1 MPSTSSSCDLRHV
14 RRWVV
19 VFAAVV
25 GAVYQFAMTVLAAI
39 VVIGTLAAMTS
50 GKVPPVLALATGL
63 AIGGIFRLAPV
74 PALFAGL
81 SNEGVIT
88 VAGMLVIAKGVVHTG
103 IVARATS
110 RLLAPVTSAGQALS
124 RMIVPVGVASAL
136 INTTPLVA
144 MLIPASKQLQQT
156 NNVPARRVLLP
167 IAHAT
172 TLAGSVTLIGTSS
185 NLLIAGI
192 AADSGVKVSMLSFA
206 QVALPVCLVGW
217 VLLLLASPRM
227 LPGEAPVAAAAM
239 EWRVELP
246 IAAAAISIGRRP
258 ADIGIERTQEY
269 VLDAIVR
276 DETTLPSTE
285 SIEAGDVL
293 VFSASE
299 RGVRA
304 LWQSP
309 RFGQLSQRLYAVS
322 VDVGE
327 HGTLHDLED
336 DEIHV
341 IAAQTSKPLS
351 RTTALPGATVFV
363 TCPSARAL
371 ARHDAF
377 TVWVDAAGRAPQPA
391 KTGTALAI
399 VAAVVVA
406 ASFGL
411 APVALVALAG
421 ALLTVLAGVLT
432 PRSAAR
438 ALDWNVLFILAG
450 SVGLAA
456 IVVHSGLDGVLA
468 RTIERVAGGNL
479 ALVVIVFAV
488 TTAIMTN
495 LVTNAAAASI
505 LTPVALGIA
514 PTLGMD
520 PVTLLALIATCISF
534 TFLNPF
540 SHQSNLMVME
550 PGGYSTRTFARF
562 GTPLIAVCLA
572 AAIAVAWAL
581 LTHR

>member
-1 MPSTSSSCDLRHV
+1 L
-14 RRWVV
+14 
-19 VFAAVV
+19 AAVV
-25 GAVYQFAMTVLAAI
+25 
-39 VVIGTLAAMTS
+39 VVGTLAAMTS

-63 AIGGIFRLAPV
+63 VIGGVFQLAPV
-74 PALFAGL
+74 PALLSGL
-81 SNEGVIT
+81 SNEGVVT
-88 VAGMLVIAKGVVHTG
+88 VGGMLVIAKGVVHTG

-110 RLLAPVTSAGQALS
+110 RLLASVTTVGQALS

-156 NNVPARRVLLP
+156 NHVPARRVLLP
-167 IAHAT
+167 MAHAT

-192 AADSGVKVSMLSFA
+192 ASDAHVKVSMLSFA
-206 QVALPVCLVGW
+206 PVALPVCLVGW
-217 VLLLLASPRM
+217 VLLRLVSPR
-227 LPGEAPVAAAAM
+227 LLSGEEPVVAAVM
-239 EWRVELP
+239 HWRVEVP
-246 IAAAAISIGRRP
+246 IAAGAISIGKRP
-258 ADIGIERTQEY
+258 ADIGIDRTQEY
-269 VLDAIVR
+269 VLDAIAR
-276 DETTLPSTE
+276 DDATLPTTRMIE
-285 SIEAGDVL
+285 SGDVL

-299 RGVRA
+299 TGVTT
-304 LWQSP
+304 LWQNP
-309 RFGQLSQRLYAVS
+309 RFGLLSQRLYAVS
-322 VDVGE
+322 VGVGE
-327 HGTLHDLED
+327 HGTLRDFD
-336 DEIHV
+336 DDDIHV
-341 IAAQTSKPLS
+341 IAAQTTKPLG
-351 RTTALPGATVFV
+351 RTAALPGATVFV
-363 TCPSARAL
+363 TCPSDKAL

-377 TVWVDAAGRAPQPA
+377 TVWANAAGRAPQPA

-399 VAAVVVA
+399 VVAVITA

-411 APVALVALAG
+411 APVALVAMAG
-421 ALLTVLAGVLT
+421 AVLMVLAGVLT

-456 IVVHSGLDGVLA
+456 IVVDSGLAGVLA
-468 RTIERVAGGNL
+468 RSLQRIAGGNL
-479 ALVVIVFAV
+479 FLVVIVFAIA
-488 TTAIMTN
+488 TAIMTN

-514 PTLGMD
+514 ADLGID

-562 GTPLIAVCLA
+562 GTPLIAVCLVT
-572 AAIAVAWAL
+572 AIGVSWAI
-581 LTHR
+581 LT

>member
-1 MPSTSSSCDLRHV
+1 V
-14 RRWVV
+14 
-19 VFAAVV
+19 
-25 GAVYQFAMTVLAAI
+25 TVLAA
-39 VVIGTLAAMTS
+39 VVVVGTLAAMTS
-50 GKVPPVLALATGL
+50 GKVPAVLALATGL
-63 AIGGIFRLAPV
+63 AIGGIFRLASV
-74 PALFAGL
+74 PALLSGL
-81 SNEGVIT
+81 SNEGVVT
-88 VAGMLVIAKGVVHTG
+88 VAGMLVIAKGVVQTG

-110 RLLAPVTSAGQALS
+110 RLLAPVTTAGQALS

-156 NNVPARRVLLP
+156 NHVPARRVLLP

-192 AADSGVKVSMLSFA
+192 ASEAGTKVSMLSFA
-206 QVALPVCLVGW
+206 PVALPVCLVGW
-217 VLLLLASPRM
+217 VLLRLASPRM
-227 LPGEAPVAAAAM
+227 LAGETPVVQAAM
-239 EWRVELP
+239 HWRVEVP
-246 IAAAAISIGRRP
+246 IAADAISIGRRP
-258 ADIGIERTQEY
+258 ADIGIERTQEF
-269 VLDAIVR
+269 VLEAIVR
-276 DETTLPSTE
+276 DEATLPTTQT
-285 SIEAGDVL
+285 IEAGDVL

-299 RGVRA
+299 TGVTT
-304 LWQSP
+304 LWQNP
-309 RFGQLSQRLYAVS
+309 RFGLLFQRLYAVS

-336 DEIHV
+336 DEIQV
-341 IAAQTSKPLS
+341 IAAQTAKPLDS
-351 RTTALPGATVFV
+351 TAALPGATVFV
-363 TCPSARAL
+363 TCPSDKAL

-377 TVWVDAAGRAPQPA
+377 TVWADAAGRAPQPG

-399 VAAVVVA
+399 VVAVITA

-421 ALLTVLAGVLT
+421 AVLMVLAGVLT

-438 ALDWNVLFILAG
+438 ALDWNVLLILAG

-456 IVVHSGLDGVLA
+456 IIVDSGLADVLA
-468 RTIERVAGGNL
+468 RAIGRIAGGNL
-479 ALVVIVFAV
+479 SVVVIVFAV
-488 TTAIMTN
+488 TTAILTN
-495 LVTNAAAASI
+495 LVTNAAAAAI

-514 PTLGMD
+514 ADLNAD
-520 PVTLLALIATCISF
+520 SVTLLALIATCISF
-534 TFLNPF
+534 TFINPF

-562 GTPLIAVCLA
+562 GIPLIATCLA
-572 AAIAVAWAL
+572 AAIAATWAIFNYHL
-581 LTHR
+581 LG